1 MNQILI
7 TGEEQKTEKVK
18 TKKVKKVLPIK
29 GISRFFAISIIIF
42 GICIISGSAYANEKI
57 NEFVK
62 ACMKPEISLIR
73 NDDNNTITINVTHIR
88 ELKNVTYNWT
98 DDEQVT
104 IPITN
109 QKSISETINL
119 KGGRNTLN
127 VYASDESGQVQTIK
141 ELFIAEN
148 IPEIETI
155 ESVENG
161 VKISIKC
168 EDKLDY
174 LQYSWDNGEKQKIE
188 ISEKKYEGIINAPRG
203 KHTLKIEVVS
213 INGMKSELT
222 REVIG
227 DTEPTVNV
235 QSQLVNEKP
244 TFIIDAEDDE
254 LITVVTIIHNGGE
267 KQVINV
273 NQKTYHK
280 EIEMT
285 ESGENTLIITVTNK
299 NGLQKTRRI
308 RVK

>member
-148 IPEIETI
+148 IPEIESI

-203 KHTLKIEVVS
+203 KHTLKIEAVS

>member
-148 IPEIETI
+148 IPEIESI